1 MKNSLSHGVDNM
13 KPPPV
18 ALFDC
23 FCCLWSQLESEVL
36 FVDKWL
42 TGHVS
47 DHSAL
52 NHRKNVASALAAVS
66 SGQLQEKKMH

>member
-1 MKNSLSHGVDNM
+1 M
-13 KPPPV
+13 
-18 ALFDC
+18 
-23 FCCLWSQLESEVL
+23 L

-52 NHRKNVASALAAVS
+52 NHRKNVASALAAAS
-66 SGQLQEKKMH
+66 SGQCFGGPVIRGRRSGGGEAGGVKWERVSS